1 MILYY
6 YASLFIISV
15 VLTIIYALMWHK
27 HFDVHLTIIYILVPI
42 ANMAYCFIARAKNL
56 TEALVAQKIV
66 YIGATFMIVFM
77 TFSIF
82 SLCKIT
88 LNKIVKCLMLVCAF
102 LLYGAVLTIGS
113 SDLYYIKDSI
123 DLVNKGGVSLIIREY
138 GPVHTIYYIFIIFC
152 IGLCVAAFIYSYF
165 KKRDVSHNII
175 FLQALPVVVAGISF
189 FGGRM
194 IISDFELAPVSY
206 VFAQLMYILISY
218 KLGLYDVND
227 SGIDSLVVKGDTGF
241 ISIDFKLRYLGCN
254 ETAQKFFP
262 HVNNL
267 KVDKPITIDPYM
279 TDTAVKWIEAFK
291 ENEEEN
297 EFHYEIDDRNYQVN
311 INYLYDGRRR
321 RGYQFFITDDTAD
334 QQYINLL
341 NKYNTALNEEVNVK
355 TQHIIAMHDNLIMGM
370 ATMVESRDNSTG
382 GHIKRTSMGVRMLID
397 EMRKDENIELD
408 DEFCRDVIKAAPMH
422 DLGKI
427 AVDDEILRK
436 PGKFTDEE
444 FAKMKEHAAE
454 GAKIVHSILES
465 TDDESF
471 KVVAENVAHYHH
483 ERWDGS
489 GYPEGLKGEQIPL
502 EARIMAIAD
511 VYDALVS
518 KRVYKDKMS
527 FEKADS
533 IIMEGMGKHF
543 DKGLEKYY
551 VAARP
556 KLEKYYSGLD
566 C

>member
-1 MILYY
+1 MLTYY
-6 YASLFIISV
+6 YAVFFILSV
-15 VLTIIYALMWHK
+15 MLTGVYAVMWHK
-27 HFDVHLTIIYILVPI
+27 HFDVHLTIIFIMVPLS
-42 ANMAYCFIARAKNL
+42 NL
-56 TEALVAQKIV
+56 GYWLVARSRDV
-66 YIGATFMIVFM
+66 YEAVVALKLVYLGATFMLVFM

-82 SLCKIT
+82 SLCKIR
-88 LNKIVKCLMLVCAF
+88 LRKLSKAVLMACAF
-102 LLYGAVLTIGS
+102 AFGGLIITIGS
-113 SDLYYIKDSI
+113 NDLYYVTDSI
-123 DLVNKGGVSLIIREY
+123 TLNNYAGVSVIDKEY
-138 GPVHTIYYIFIIFC
+138 GPMHSMYYLFTAVCMLMC
-152 IGLCVAAFIYSYF
+152 IVAFVYCYIR
-165 KKRDVSHNII
+165 KKDVSHNII
-175 FLQALPVVVAGISF
+175 LLQTIPFVVSCAGFL
-189 FGGRM
+189 GGRAILGYIEPM
-194 IISDFELAPVSY
+194 PVCY
-206 VFAQLMYILISY
+206 VFAQVIYILISY
-218 KLGLYDVND
+218 KLGLYDIND
-227 SGIDSLVVKGDTGF
+227 SGIDSLVMKGDTGF

-262 HVNNL
+262 QVNDL
-267 KVDKPITIDPYM
+267 RVDKPITTDPYM
-279 TDTAVKWIEAFK
+279 RETAVRWIEDFK
-291 ENEEEN
+291 KNESDN
-297 EFHYEIDDRNYQVN
+297 EFHYEVGDTNYQVN
-311 INYLYDGRRR
+311 INYLFDGRRR

-334 QQYINLL
+334 QQYISLL
-341 NKYNTALNEEVNVK
+341 NKYNSALNEEVNIK
-355 TQHIIAMHDNLIMGM
+355 TQHIVAMHDNLIMGM

-382 GHIKRTSMGVRMLID
+382 GHIKRTSMGVRILID
-397 EMRKDENIELD
+397 EMRKDEDLDLD

-436 PGKFTDEE
+436 PGRFTDEE

-454 GAKIVHSILES
+454 GARIVHSILES

-527 FEKADS
+527 LEKADS

-556 KLEKYYSGLD
+556 KLEKYYSGID